1 MKGKVLPPASDFSLN
16 GDYAF
21 LLAVYFLYLDFW
33 LFVVE
38 ILACDIYICIFALDF
53 CICILAPLR
62 ESTFPVMSRI
72 AGLLNFQLIWQQC
85 DKKSRFL
92 SIPITLP
99 KKVLITDLTIPV
111 H

>member
-1 MKGKVLPPASDFSLN
+1 MGFVTN
-16 GDYAF
+16 IRYDYAF
-21 LLAVYFLYLDFW
+21 LLCIYFLYLDSW
-33 LFVVE
+33 LFVIE
-38 ILACDIYICIFALDF
+38 IFACDIHICILALNF

-62 ESTFPVMSRI
+62 ESTFPGMSTI
-72 AGLLNFQLIWQQC
+72 AGLNFQLIWQQC

-111 H
+111 Y